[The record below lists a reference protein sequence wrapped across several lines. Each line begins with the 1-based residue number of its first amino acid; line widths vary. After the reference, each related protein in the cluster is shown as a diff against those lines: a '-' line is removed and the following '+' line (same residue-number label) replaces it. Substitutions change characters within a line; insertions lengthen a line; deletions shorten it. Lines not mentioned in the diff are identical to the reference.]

1 MTTESSDTTINLS
14 SLEVVFDLQG
24 LNVNDE
30 GHYELLASLLT
41 QLTCIHLYSL
51 PRLRHAWKTGA
62 HVIQGSFQ
70 NLSSSYV
77 KGCDSLKHVFTPS
90 MAKLHL
96 GLEIVEIVECVN
108 LEAIVAKDDEEAERR
123 LELGGG
129 GGINIILVPQLTTLS
144 LNNLPNL
151 LTITPKACT
160 LSLSFLEDFTVTDCD
175 KLPDIQ
181 RYA

>member
-1 MTTESSDTTINLS
+1 MY
-14 SLEVVFDLQG
+14 G
-24 LNVNDE
+24 
-30 GHYELLASLLT
+30 
-41 QLTCIHLYSL
+41 
-51 PRLRHAWKTGA
+51 KTGA

-70 NLSSSYV
+70 NLSSSCV

-108 LEAIVAKDDEEAERR
+108 LEAVVTKDAEEAECR

-129 GGINIILVPQLTTLS
+129 GGINIILFPQLTTLS
-144 LNNLPNL
+144 LDNLPNL
-151 LTITPKACT
+151 LTITPKPCT

-181 RYA
+181 QYA